1 MYTDFVINGQAHGDV
16 AIALAD
22 NMRYDAGMQ
31 RPYLA
36 EDRTGRTRRFVDIQ
50 TGRKVRNTKGNYV
63 PEVKRVS
70 VEQLQARGINNP
82 TWNATSMRKE
92 DWIQIDTMVVRS
104 ARKRLRAWTD
114 LESASAYGG
123 FDGMTK
129 MTHEYEAMS
138 DPGEALVDMDGLDQG
153 RSDSPLFKLRSVP
166 LPLTYSSFWYSERR
180 LAISRNSN
188 TPLDTVSAEAA
199 GRRIG
204 EMVEQTLIGTQTG
217 VTYGTQSTGIT
228 AHDGTSTVYGYTNFP
243 SRVTKTNLVTPT
255 GSNPS
260 SVLDDIITMRETMYT
275 NKFYGP
281 FVVYTSTPYD
291 RYLDEDYFVLS
302 SSGAVAPTKTLRQRI
317 NEIDGIADVRRLDF
331 LTSGYQIIMVMM
343 DPSVIQAINAMEITT
358 VQWEVQGGMKKCFKV
373 MCIKVPLLKAPYDG
387 IAALIHGTT
396 S

>member
-1 MYTDFVINGQAHGDV
+1 
-16 AIALAD
+16 
-22 NMRYDAGMQ
+22 
-31 RPYLA
+31 
-36 EDRTGRTRRFVDIQ
+36 
-50 TGRKVRNTKGNYV
+50 
-63 PEVKRVS
+63 
-70 VEQLQARGINNP
+70 
-82 TWNATSMRKE
+82 
-92 DWIQIDTMVVRS
+92 MVVRA